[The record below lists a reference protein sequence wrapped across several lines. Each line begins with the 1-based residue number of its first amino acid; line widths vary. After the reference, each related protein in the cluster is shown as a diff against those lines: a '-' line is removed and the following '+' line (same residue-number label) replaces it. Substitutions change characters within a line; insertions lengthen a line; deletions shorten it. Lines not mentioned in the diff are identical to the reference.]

1 MMLGCR
7 LPVDV
12 NALPALDVIERL
24 IELQAHELRE
34 SWGATYGLDVSVGFF
49 PGAAHLTIDGA
60 LDANRVG
67 TAVARLL
74 TLLEG
79 DAQAGPDGA
88 AFTVARW
95 EVARRFNRRFATGN
109 GVANTLLFAAQQG
122 WEPAEWDHYP
132 GRLAS
137 LRADRVQLLM
147 KFCAGHEVVTVLGDV
162 PSITKQLEAAG
173 VK

>member
-1 MMLGCR
+1 VLGCR

-24 IELQAHELRE
+24 VDLQAHELRE
-34 SWGATYGLDVSVGFF
+34 SWGATYGLDVEVGFF

-60 LDANRVG
+60 IDANRVG

-74 TLLEG
+74 NLVEG
-79 DAQAGPDGA
+79 DAQTGPDEA
-88 AFTVARW
+88 TFTVARW
-95 EVARRFNRRFATGN
+95 EVARRFNRRFATGD

-122 WEPAEWDHYP
+122 WPPAEWDHYP
-132 GRLAS
+132 DRLAA

-147 KFCAGHEVVTVLGDV
+147 KSCAGHEVVTLIGDV
-162 PSITKQLEAAG
+162 PDIKKQLEAAG
-173 VK
+173 LK